1 MKYYLKTTIDES
13 KLNYHMVSFQGGE
26 NENRLEYIFIG
37 GLENS
42 PSNNNS
48 NINPPRIDF
57 KISRL
62 GGNIIAGSY
71 STTLEVDMLAHY
83 FMQTPVV
90 TSPYYTNWAN
100 DLFVFK
106 IDTFSKQ
113 SISGS
118 FSITEKN
125 LSGKTINI
133 NYEYSKLLY
142 EEVINT

>member
-57 KISRL
+57 KILRL
-62 GGNIIAGSY
+62 GGNIIAG
-71 STTLEVDMLAHY
+71 
-83 FMQTPVV
+83 
-90 TSPYYTNWAN
+90 
-100 DLFVFK
+100 
-106 IDTFSKQ
+106 
-113 SISGS
+113 
-118 FSITEKN
+118 
-125 LSGKTINI
+125 
-133 NYEYSKLLY
+133 KLQKA
-142 EEVINT
+142 VIRGY